1 MSAEPGQ
8 ESPDSGAKRDPVVH
22 DGSRLWAV
30 RGAVQVDA
38 NDRDAILGST
48 WELMRELMSRNRLEP
63 DAMVSCIFTCTDDL
77 DAEFPAV
84 AARDLGLDGVPL
96 LCAREIDVPGSMPRV
111 IRVIVHYY
119 GPSDAEPT
127 HAYLG
132 EAQKLRADLHSAQ

>member
-1 MSAEPGQ
+1 MSDAM
-8 ESPDSGAKRDPVVH
+8 
-22 DGSRLWAV
+22 RLWAV

-38 NDRDAILGST
+38 NERDAILGST
-48 WELMRELMSRNRLEP
+48 WELMRELMSRNGLEP
-63 DAMVSCIFTCTDDL
+63 DALVSCIFTCTDDL

-84 AARDLGLDGVPL
+84 AARELGLDHVPL
-96 LCAREIDVPGSMPRV
+96 LCAREINVPGSMERV

-119 GPSDAEPT
+119 GPNDAEPA

>member
-1 MSAEPGQ
+1 MSDQ
-8 ESPDSGAKRDPVVH
+8 T
-22 DGSRLWAV
+22 RLWAV
-30 RGAVQVDA
+30 RGAVQVEA

-48 WELMRELMSRNRLEP
+48 WELMRELMSRNKLEP

-84 AARDLGLDGVPL
+84 AARDLGLDSVPL
-96 LCAREIDVPGSMPRV
+96 LCTREINVPGSMERV

-119 GPSDAEPT
+119 GPRGPEHT
-127 HAYLG
+127 YLG

>member
-8 ESPDSGAKRDPVVH
+8 ESPDSGVKRDPIAR
-22 DGSRLWAV
+22 DGTRLWAV
-30 RGAVQVDA
+30 RGAVQVEA
-38 NDRDAILGST
+38 NERDAILGAT
-48 WELMRELMSRNRLEP
+48 WELMRELMSRNELQP

-77 DAEFPAV
+77 HAEFPAV
-84 AARDLGLDGVPL
+84 AARDLGLDAVPL
-96 LCAREIDVPGSMPRV
+96 LCAREINVPGAMERV

-119 GPSDAEPT
+119 GPADHSPV